1 CFRSGEIRVLDAAAT
16 WNARLRLTEQIE
28 GCDAQSSDSLYCL
41 LATICGAASLALRRS
56 LTFCRPALSF
66 STCLSKFLYST
77 MFLEKFI
84 KQHRV
89 HCVVADGVWFS
100 FFIAHYRAR
109 IDCFDDR
116 VRLCKRLRPWL
127 IS

>member
-1 CFRSGEIRVLDAAAT
+1 
-16 WNARLRLTEQIE
+16 LRLTKQIE
-28 GCDAQSSDSLYCL
+28 GSDVQSSDSLYCL
-41 LATICGAASLALRRS
+41 LATICGAASLALSRS
-56 LTFCRPALSF
+56 LTFCRPAVSF
-66 STCLSKFLYST
+66 FNLLLQFLYFT

-100 FFIAHYRAR
+100 FFIAHYQAR

-116 VRLCKRLRPWL
+116 VRVCQRLRPWL
-127 IS
+127 ISFSLGGEYYL